1 MQSHSNRKSKSLTAS
16 LGFREPDNLDITF
29 ATILANVINDEEM
42 EDGYGILKHE
52 EGIDLLPGN
61 IELSGVEVSLVSVIS
76 RELVMRSY
84 IEQARLA
91 A

>member
-42 EDGYGILKHE
+42 EDGYGILNMK
-52 EGIDLLPGN
+52 
-61 IELSGVEVSLVSVIS
+61 
-76 RELVMRSY
+76 RELTCF
-84 IEQARLA
+84 LA
-91 A
+91 ILNCPEWKFLLSA